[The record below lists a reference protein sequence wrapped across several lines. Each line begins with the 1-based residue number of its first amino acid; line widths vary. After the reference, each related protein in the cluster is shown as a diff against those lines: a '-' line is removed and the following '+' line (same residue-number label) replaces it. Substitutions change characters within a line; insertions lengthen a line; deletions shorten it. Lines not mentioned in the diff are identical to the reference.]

1 MKIQATINRYKK
13 ELELANAKIRKLN
26 EDYAKLIDDRM
37 AFAEK
42 REETYQKFLLDKKIE
57 TKLLWDRLL
66 FEESRLSSKIN
77 DVKTFLNA
85 LENKKTYLEQTIASI
100 ESPEE
105 TNQKI

>member
-26 EDYAKLIDDRM
+26 EDYAKLIDERM
-37 AFAEK
+37 ALAEK

-100 ESPEE
+100 KSPEE
-105 TNQKI
+105 TNQKT